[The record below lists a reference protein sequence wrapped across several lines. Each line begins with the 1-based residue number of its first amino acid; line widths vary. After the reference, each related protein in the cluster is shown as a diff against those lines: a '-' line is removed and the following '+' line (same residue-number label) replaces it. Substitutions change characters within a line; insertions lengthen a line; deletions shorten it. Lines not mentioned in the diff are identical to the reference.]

1 MTNEQTLQ
9 MGLMWVLAG
18 LGGTPRADDKLPVAL
33 NVGARTN

>member
-9 MGLMWVLAG
+9 MRPMWVLAG
-18 LGGTPRADDKLPVAL
+18 RGGTPRADDKPPVVL